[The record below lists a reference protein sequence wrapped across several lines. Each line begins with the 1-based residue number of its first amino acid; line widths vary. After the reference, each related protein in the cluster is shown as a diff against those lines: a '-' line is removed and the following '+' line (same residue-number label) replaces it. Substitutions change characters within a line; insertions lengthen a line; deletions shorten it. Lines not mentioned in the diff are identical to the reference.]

1 MPNKNDISSTPLVSQ
16 SLIWPYVASALVALL
31 HQAVTAVWRLAES
44 VMAVVV
50 IESRRRRRS
59 ASLFFFV
66 GSGAL
71 ATTPATTSSAAATED
86 EP

>member
-1 MPNKNDISSTPLVSQ
+1 MSSTPLVSQ
-16 SLIWPYVASALVALL
+16 SLIWPYVASALAALL

-71 ATTPATTSSAAATED
+71 ATTSSAAATED